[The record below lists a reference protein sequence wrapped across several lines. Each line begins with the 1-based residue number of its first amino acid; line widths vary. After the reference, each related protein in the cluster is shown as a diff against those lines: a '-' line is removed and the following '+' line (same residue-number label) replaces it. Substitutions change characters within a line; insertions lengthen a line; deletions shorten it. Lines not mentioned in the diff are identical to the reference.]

1 MKCQSIELNLKW
13 ILFEKLKGKLGWR
26 VKGLEIENLISG
38 KGEIGSCKD
47 NVLFAIEIVY
57 SDKIIIGESMI

>member
-26 VKGLEIENLISG
+26 VKGLEIENLISR

-47 NVLFAIEIVY
+47 
-57 SDKIIIGESMI
+57 